1 MHPVM
6 LVDDDASMLSLL
18 ELLLEM
24 EGFQVVKPPGDHNL
38 ATMLDSL
45 RQAKPELVLLDVHLY
60 NTNGFDFLRLIR
72 KDSELSDTLV
82 LMSSGME
89 LSLECRQ
96 EGADGF
102 ILKPYMPDELVAKIR
117 HTIGVKG

>member
-1 MHPVM
+1 MHKVM
-6 LVDDDASMLSLL
+6 LFEDDASMLSLL
-18 ELLLEM
+18 ELLLDM
-24 EGFQVVKPPGDHNL
+24 EGFEVVMPSGDHKLEN
-38 ATMLDSL
+38 MLESL
-45 RQAKPELVLLDVHLY
+45 RSARPELVLLDVHLH
-60 NTNGFDFLRLIR
+60 NTNGFDFLRMIR
-72 KDSELSDTLV
+72 QDDELKHTPV